1 MLHSQHYYNLLVAII
16 ILTGIGLV
24 SCYIVAVHVI
34 SCDLSRA
41 MQYLWKTD
49 GDLYTIPWILL
60 WSFCALICLIAF
72 SITYTTVLYMESSV
86 VTDISATCWVAYLV
100 CITHFTCQM
109 RQRTKEIDQGFYQY
123 SVVHPHSWAATS
135 IWHICSEL
143 T

>member
-1 MLHSQHYYNLLVAII
+1 MS
-16 ILTGIGLV
+16 G
-24 SCYIVAVHVI
+24 YIAAVHVI

-41 MQYLWKTD
+41 MQYLWKAD
-49 GDLYTIPWILL
+49 GLYIGIALVVLCINLL
-60 WSFCALICLIAF
+60 AF
-72 SITYTTVLYMESSV
+72 SITCTTVLYMESSV

-123 SVVHPHSWAATS
+123 SVVHPHSRAATS

-143 T
+143 